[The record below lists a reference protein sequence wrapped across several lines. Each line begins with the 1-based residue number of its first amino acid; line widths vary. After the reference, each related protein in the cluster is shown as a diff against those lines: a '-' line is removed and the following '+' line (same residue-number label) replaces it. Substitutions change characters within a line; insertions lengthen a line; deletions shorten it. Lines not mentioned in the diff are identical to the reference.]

1 MSTLSAFL
9 FRQRMRW
16 HRRGIDRCHHLRRRL
31 AHYVALH
38 GFEIGDYSQ
47 GEPIIRLYSKSRL
60 KVGKYSSIAAGVTF
74 VLGGRHQTDA
84 VTTHLMQ
91 LPASEP
97 GPAQGDIVI
106 GSDVWIAANAL
117 ILSGVTIGDGA
128 VVGAGA
134 VVVND
139 VPPYGMVLGNPARI
153 FAKRFPDDLA
163 AELMSLRWWDLER
176 GQIETLRPLLLGT
189 DVELFIDECRKL
201 KGLPPRERRA
211 VADARATAPAT
222 PDAPATRIGMLA
234 GDPTE
239 IEIRQWCTGFLAKE
253 LKVPA
258 SQIDPA
264 VKFARLGIDSTSAV
278 IFTIELADWLGLE
291 LAPDIMFDH
300 PTIADL
306 ARHLAQQSA
315 SRQRE
320 RHAG

>member
-9 FRQRMRW
+9 FRQRIRW
-16 HRRGIDRCHHLRRRL
+16 YRRGIDRSHQLRRRL

-47 GEPIIRLYSKSRL
+47 GEPIIKLYNKARL

-84 VTTHLMQ
+84 VTTHLMR
-91 LPASEP
+91 LPESAH
-97 GPAQGDIVI
+97 GPPQGDIVI

-128 VVGAGA
+128 VIGAGS

-153 FAKRFPDDLA
+153 FGRRFSDDLV
-163 AELMSLRWWDLER
+163 AELTSLRWWDFER

-201 KGLPPRERRA
+201 KGLPPRGKKA
-211 VADARATAPAT
+211 VADTCAAPPAAL
-222 PDAPATRIGMLA
+222 DAPAMRIGMLA

-253 LKVPA
+253 LKVPL

-264 VKFARLGIDSTSAV
+264 VKFARLGIDSTTSI
-278 IFTIELADWLGLE
+278 IFTIDLADWLGVE
-291 LAPDIMFDH
+291 LPPDIMLDH

-315 SRQRE
+315 SRPRE
-320 RHAG
+320 RRAC